1 MTMIGRLHTGF
12 ATLPRL
18 MRIGLLIVL
27 AGGALDL
34 LYHALPPQWAATVDL
49 HLGHDGW
56 PLHVVA
62 LVGMV
67 MTLVGIFA
75 GRSSLHA
82 GRTRHAETERRPAIK
97 R

>member
-1 MTMIGRLHTGF
+1 MVRRLRTAF
-12 ATLPRL
+12 ATLPGL

-34 LYHALPPQWAATVDL
+34 LHHTLPPQWAATVDIY
-49 HLGHDGW
+49 LGHNGW

-62 LVGMV
+62 LLGMAT
-67 MTLVGIFA
+67 TLVGIFA

-82 GRTRHAETERRPAIK
+82 GRTRHAATERRSAIE
-97 R
+97 